1 MNGVLS
7 FWLTIL
13 VIILSVGRICA
24 QDQKSQRDL
33 TEISLEELMKIEVGS
48 VYSASKYFQKVTE
61 APSSVSIVT
70 SEEIRRY
77 GYRTLADALR
87 SVRGFYVTNDRNYSY
102 LGVRG
107 FARPGDY
114 NTHTL
119 LLVDGH
125 RINDNVF
132 DGATLGM
139 EFPVDVDLIERVE
152 IVRGPSSSLY
162 GTSAFFA
169 VINIITKQG
178 HDAKGLEVSIEAA
191 SYRTYKTRFSYGHKF
206 DRGLEMFLSG
216 SYYNSHGQ
224 RLYYQEYD
232 TPETNHGIAENA
244 DRDRSLNLLANLAYR
259 DFTLRGIYGS
269 RQKNLPTGVYSTVF
283 NDARTKA
290 IDQRGYL
297 DLRYQHSFENNLEM
311 LARVSYDRYHYG
323 GTYIIDYSEDTTPLI
338 TDNEDNTKGEWWDG
352 ELQFT
357 KFVLNKHKLTFGT
370 EYRDNL
376 RQDQGNYDVSPYYL
390 YLDDRRKSKNGAF
403 YLQNEFII
411 NENLTLNAGVR
422 YDHYSA
428 FGGTT
433 KPRLGLIYRPAAKT
447 FLKLLYG
454 EAFRAP
460 NSYELYYEPGI
471 NYKANPDLR
480 PEEIR
485 TTEAVLEH
493 YLGDHLR
500 FSASGY
506 LYRINGLISQQI
518 DPIDSLITYRNVEK
532 IQSKGLEFEMETRL
546 HSGIEGRISY
556 TLQDTRDQRTDE
568 VLTNS
573 PKHLA
578 KFNLSVP
585 LIRQK
590 LFTSLELQYMSKRRT
605 LDGSDTEGFWVTNLT
620 LLSRKL
626 IKGLDLSL
634 SAYNLF
640 NRKYGDPGSSEHR
653 QNTIEQDGRNLRL
666 KLTYRFGAR

>member
-1 MNGVLS
+1 MTVV
-7 FWLTIL
+7 IL
-13 VIILSVGRICA
+13 FISGSRICA

-33 TEISLEELMKIEVGS
+33 SEASLEELMKIEVAS

-61 APSSVSIVT
+61 APSSVSIIT
-70 SEEIRRY
+70 SEEIQRY
-77 GYRTLADALR
+77 GYRTLADTLR

-114 NTHTL
+114 NTHVL

-125 RINDNVF
+125 RMNDNVF
-132 DGATLGM
+132 DGATPGM

-169 VINIITKQG
+169 VVNIITKQG
-178 HDAKGLEVSIEAA
+178 HDAKGLEVSTEAA
-191 SYRTYKTRFSYGHKF
+191 SYDTYKTRFSYGNKF
-206 DRGLEMFLSG
+206 DRGLEMLISG
-216 SYYNSHGQ
+216 SYYNSRGR
-224 RLYYQEYD
+224 RLYYREYD

-244 DRDRSLNLLANLAYR
+244 DRDRSLNLLANLDYR
-259 DFTLRGIYGS
+259 DFTLRGVYSS
-269 RQKNLPTGVYSTVF
+269 RQKNLPTGVFSTVF

-297 DLRYQHSFENNLEM
+297 DLRYQHTFENNLEM

-323 GTYIIDYSEDTTPLI
+323 ATYIIDYSDDATPFI
-338 TDNEDNTKGEWWDG
+338 VDNEDNTKGEWWGG

-357 KFVLNKHKLTFGT
+357 KSVLSKHKFTFGM

-376 RQDQGNYDVSPYYL
+376 RQDQSNFDLDPYFVYF
-390 YLDDRRKSKNGAF
+390 DDRRQSKNGAF
-403 YLQNEFII
+403 YLQDEFTIR
-411 NENLTLNAGVR
+411 ENLTLNAGVR
-422 YDHYSA
+422 YDYHSA

-433 KPRLGLIYRPAAKT
+433 KPRLGLIYQPAPKT
-447 FLKLLYG
+447 SLKLLYG

-460 NSYELYYEPGI
+460 NSYELYYGAGVTFKP
-471 NYKANPDLR
+471 NLDLK

-485 TTEAVLEH
+485 TTEVVLEH

-518 DPIDSLITYRNVEK
+518 DPIDGLITYRNVEK

-546 HSGIEGRISY
+546 HSGIEGRLNY
-556 TLQDTRDQRTDE
+556 TLQDTRNQETDQ

-573 PKHLA
+573 PKHLG

-590 LFTSLELQYMSKRRT
+590 LFTSLELQYTSKRIT
-605 LDGSDTEGFWVTNLT
+605 LDGSDAEGYWMTNLT

-634 SAYNLF
+634 SVYNLF

-666 KLTYRFGAR
+666 KLTYRF